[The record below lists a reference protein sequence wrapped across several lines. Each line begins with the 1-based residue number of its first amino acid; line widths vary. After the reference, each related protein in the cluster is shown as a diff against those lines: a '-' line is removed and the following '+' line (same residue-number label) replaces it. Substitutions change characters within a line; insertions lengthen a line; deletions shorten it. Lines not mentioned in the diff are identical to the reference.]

1 MSEATASLVVDASVV
16 AKWYVPESGSAAAL
30 ALLEA
35 DLTLLAPDLLL
46 AEVGNI
52 LWKKAR
58 QGELTDA
65 HATWIARAFRTEAP
79 VVLWPSSA
87 LIETA
92 LAVALAFDRPVY
104 DGLYLALALT
114 VGSQLVTADRR
125 LVRALQGTR
134 LEPSLR
140 LLDGP

>member
-1 MSEATASLVVDASVV
+1 MSEATAALVVDASVV
-16 AKWYVPESGSAAAL
+16 AKWYVPESGSDAAL

-52 LWKKAR
+52 LWRKAR

-65 HATWIARAFRTEAP
+65 HATRIARAFRAEAP

-92 LAVALAFDRPVY
+92 LAVALAFDRSVY
-104 DGLYLALALT
+104 EGLYLALALT

-134 LEPSLR
+134 LEPS
-140 LLDGP
+140 